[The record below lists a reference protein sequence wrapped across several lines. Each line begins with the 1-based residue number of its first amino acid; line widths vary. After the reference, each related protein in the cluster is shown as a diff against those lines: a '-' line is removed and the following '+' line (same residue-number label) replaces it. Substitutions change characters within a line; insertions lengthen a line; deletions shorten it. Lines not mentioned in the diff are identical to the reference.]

1 MTLDLHKIAP
11 QIGDMVIK
19 LKSGSRERQAHI
31 KNALDKAVD
40 TSLNFEKLK
49 RKIEDSRTLAQWPI
63 AGLVDELY
71 SVFPAP
77 SIPDDYIVLA
87 TDGSHIDVD
96 RNRAAHCYM
105 INIGTVKLCYG
116 ANCAAELDSVP
127 HLYAEENDLVICSRD
142 ENRKKRISRELY
154 WMPNAVWKNAGSWQ
168 KWPQVWRKVRPR
180 WL

>member
-19 LKSGSRERQAHI
+19 LKSGSRERQDHI
-31 KNALDKAVD
+31 KNALDKAGD
-40 TSLNFEKLK
+40 KSLNFEKLK

-77 SIPDDYIVLA
+77 PIPDDYTVLA

-96 RNRAAHCYM
+96 RNRAVHCYM
-105 INIGTVKLCYG
+105 INIGTVKMCYG

-127 HLYAEENDLVICSRD
+127 NLYAEENDLVICSRD
-142 ENRKKRISRELY
+142 DKLKKENIQGAY
-154 WMPNAVWKNAGSWQ
+154 WMPNAVSRNAGCWR
-168 KWPQVWRKVRPR
+168 KWPPV
-180 WL
+180 